1 MRCEGAGIIL
11 VDIRLGAKKRDLKA
25 ERLAVLGGQ
34 PAGGIPPLRPELRV
48 TAVIRGKYQRLTGG
62 DRRIG
67 GRPRGSPTSRRNPN
81 PTKSHAT
88 NPPKP
93 HRHDDSRH
101 RN

>member
-67 GRPRGSPTSRRNPN
+67 GRPRGSLTSRLHAN
-81 PTKSHAT
+81 PTNAHAT
-88 NPPKP
+88 NATHT
-93 HRHDDSRH
+93 HRHPDRAP
-101 RN
+101 